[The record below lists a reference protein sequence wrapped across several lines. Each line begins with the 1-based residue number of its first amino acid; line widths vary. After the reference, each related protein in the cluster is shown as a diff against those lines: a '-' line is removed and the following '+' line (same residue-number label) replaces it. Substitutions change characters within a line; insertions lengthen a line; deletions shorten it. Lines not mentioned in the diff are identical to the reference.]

1 MEHCGTI
8 WSTMMRGS
16 KKDKKGTVT
25 KEGIVVGRDKK
36 VVIPEEVEKLAK
48 LWCTDKEIAEWF
60 GIDAN
65 TLKYNFSDI
74 ITKGRI
80 ETKQALRRAQLKNAL
95 SGNTTMLIF
104 LGKAILG
111 QSDQPI
117 QSDENNILP
126 WNDDLKI

>member
-1 MEHCGTI
+1 
-8 WSTMMRGS
+8 MMRGS

-74 ITKGRI
+74 IQKGRI

-111 QSDQPI
+111 QSDQPVPE
-117 QSDENNILP
+117 DNENILP

>member
-1 MEHCGTI
+1 MEHYGTI

-74 ITKGRI
+74 IQKGRI

-111 QSDQPI
+111 QSDQPVPE
-117 QSDENNILP
+117 DNENILP

>member
-1 MEHCGTI
+1 MEHYGTI

-111 QSDQPI
+111 QSDQPVPE
-117 QSDENNILP
+117 DNENILP

>member
-1 MEHCGTI
+1 
-8 WSTMMRGS
+8 MMRGS

-48 LWCTDKEIAEWF
+48 LWCTVKEIAEWF

-111 QSDQPI
+111 QSDQPVPE
-117 QSDENNILP
+117 DNENILP

>member
-1 MEHCGTI
+1 
-8 WSTMMRGS
+8 MRGS

-111 QSDQPI
+111 QSDQPLPE
-117 QSDENNILP
+117 DNENILP

>member
-1 MEHCGTI
+1 
-8 WSTMMRGS
+8 MMRGS

-111 QSDQPI
+111 QSDQPVPE
-117 QSDENNILP
+117 DNENILP

>member
-1 MEHCGTI
+1 
-8 WSTMMRGS
+8 MMRGS

-25 KEGIVVGRDKK
+25 KEGIVVGRYKK

-111 QSDQPI
+111 QSDQPVPE
-117 QSDENNILP
+117 DNENILP

>member
-1 MEHCGTI
+1 
-8 WSTMMRGS
+8 MMRGS

-48 LWCTDKEIAEWF
+48 LWCTDKEIAELF

-104 LGKAILG
+104 LGKAILC
-111 QSDQPI
+111 QSYQPVPE
-117 QSDENNILP
+117 DNENILP

>member
-1 MEHCGTI
+1 
-8 WSTMMRGS
+8 MMRGS

>member
-1 MEHCGTI
+1 
-8 WSTMMRGS
+8 MMRGS

-25 KEGIVVGRDKK
+25 KEGIVVGRGKK

-65 TLKYNFSDI
+65 TLKYNFRDI

-95 SGNTTMLIF
+95 QGNTTMLIF

-111 QSDQPI
+111 QSDQPM

-126 WNDDLKI
+126 WMDDLEI

>member
-1 MEHCGTI
+1 MIYMFIYFLPFGCGWMPTYI
-8 WSTMMRGS
+8 YLPTYLYVFW
-16 KKDKKGTVT
+16 KWK
-25 KEGIVVGRDKK
+25 
-36 VVIPEEVEKLAK
+36 
-48 LWCTDKEIAEWF
+48 CTDKEIAEWF

-111 QSDQPI
+111 QSDQPVPE
-117 QSDENNILP
+117 DNENILP